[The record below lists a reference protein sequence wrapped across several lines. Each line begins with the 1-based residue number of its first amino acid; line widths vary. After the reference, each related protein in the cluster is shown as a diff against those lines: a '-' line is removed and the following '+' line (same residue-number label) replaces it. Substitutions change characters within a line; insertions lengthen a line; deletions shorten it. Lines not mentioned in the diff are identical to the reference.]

1 MSLFMIIHATY
12 SKTSKDQYRLLSRCS
27 GSSTSRS
34 HAPQVDLIDLTSESD
49 TSTSLKSD
57 DFVEESNNVPKKTLQ
72 VNCLLPDAVL
82 DFTEVYEESLS
93 AHGTILLLGDAVEL
107 QGSAKYGDILRI
119 QCIIHNLAENTYR
132 LRGSSYR
139 RLRYFDGIFP
149 KKENEV
155 AMISE
160 RTDVLSVNQI
170 IQKVEL
176 RLTNRPFPEARNL
189 EKGVLVCRWKYEEP
203 PSSQTKEV
211 IIQHLTEDEADADY
225 KISDNIMWQEWR
237 NHSRSRSSNNYYTL
251 GDTFSGAGGVTCG
264 ALMAG
269 FDVKWCVE
277 LCDRACDTFELNSP
291 ATQIYTMG
299 VDGFVDIAKD
309 YHQVDIL
316 HVSPVCKTFSAAH
329 TRPCA
334 NDDQNEATLF
344 AVHNLAKKARPR
356 IITVEQ
362 TVGLPQRHKAHF
374 HSLIQQLTDLGFNLR
389 AATLN
394 FAHYGVTQERKR
406 LIIIASWYV
415 LNCS

>member
-1 MSLFMIIHATY
+1 MS
-12 SKTSKDQYRLLSRCS
+12 DRRVV
-27 GSSTSRS
+27 
-34 HAPQVDLIDLTSESD
+34 PQTHLG
-49 TSTSLKSD
+49 
-57 DFVEESNNVPKKTLQ
+57 
-72 VNCLLPDAVL
+72 
-82 DFTEVYEESLS
+82 FTEVYEGSLFVN
-93 AHGTILLLGDAVEL
+93 GTTLLPGDAVEL

-132 LRGSSYR
+132 LRGPSYR
-139 RLRYFDGIFP
+139 RLRYFEGIFP

-155 AMISE
+155 ARISE
-160 RTDVLSVNQI
+160 AIDVLSVNQI
-170 IQKVEL
+170 IQKVDL
-176 RLTNRPFPEARNL
+176 RLTNKPFPEARSL
-189 EKGVLVCRWKYEEP
+189 ENGVLVCRWKYDEKP
-203 PSSQTKEV
+203 DSQTKEIV
-211 IIQHLTEDEADADY
+211 IQHLSEDEADADY
-225 KISDNIMWQEWR
+225 RIPDNVMWEKWR
-237 NHSRSRSSNNYYTL
+237 NHSRDKVSVNDYTL

-269 FDVKWCVE
+269 FNVKWCVE

-334 NDDQNEATLF
+334 NDERNEATLF
-344 AVHNLAKKARPR
+344 AVRNLAEKARPR
-356 IITVEQ
+356 VITVEQ
-362 TVGLPQRHKAHF
+362 TVGLPQRHKSHF
-374 HSLIQQLTDLGFNLR
+374 NSLIQQLTDLGFSLR

-415 LNCS
+415 